1 MSEQPWY
8 ERLTGLDATFLHLED
23 RSAHMHVGALVIF
36 EGKPPSY
43 REVLA
48 LIESRLHNVPR
59 YRQRLMTVPF
69 GQGRPVWV
77 DESQFD
83 LEYHVRHTALP
94 APGGLEQL
102 KKLAGR
108 LLSQQL
114 DRDKPLWELWF
125 MEGLGKD
132 RFALL
137 SKTHHCMIDGISGV
151 DLATLLLDTE
161 PNDETPPPPQPW
173 TARPPPPPGQLF
185 LESVKDQ
192 LSHPWQIA
200 KQAMEAGSDAR
211 KLLTEMAAGV
221 KPLMGLAQLGQ
232 APASSLN
239 HPIGPHRRFEGVR
252 IQLAEVKA
260 VRTKLGGTVNDVIL
274 AVVAGA
280 LRTLA
285 LSRGETP
292 QDLRAM
298 VPVSVRSADARGTL
312 GNQVT
317 AMFCPLPA
325 ADPDAGS
332 RLSKVSAAMKGL
344 KESKQAVGA
353 LALSRLG
360 DFAPPT
366 LVAQAA
372 RLSAVTRLF
381 NILVTNVP
389 GPQFPLYFLGR
400 KMAECYPVPPLAANT
415 SIGIAL
421 LSYDGAIDVGLLGDA
436 DSAKDLHTLAA
447 AVRASLEELLALAR
461 APAAALTEPVPAA
474 APTEGVKTVSP

>member
-1 MSEQPWY
+1 MQPWY
-8 ERLTGLDATFLHLED
+8 ERLSGLDATFLHLED
-23 RSAHMHVGALVIF
+23 RSAHMHVGALVLF
-36 EGKPPSY
+36 DGAPPSY
-43 REVLA
+43 RQVLA
-48 LIESRLHNVPR
+48 LIESRLHSVPR

-125 MEGLGKD
+125 VEGLGPDK
-132 RFALL
+132 FALL

-151 DLATLLLDTE
+151 DLATILLDTE
-161 PNDETPPPPQPW
+161 LSTAVPPPPEAW
-173 TARPPPPPGQLF
+173 TPRPPPPAGQLF
-185 LESVKDQ
+185 LDSMKDQ
-192 LSHPWQIA
+192 LTHPLQIA
-200 KQAMEAGSDAR
+200 RQALEAGSDAR
-211 KLLTEMAAGV
+211 NLLVQMAAGV
-221 KPLMGLAQLGQ
+221 MPLVGLAQLGQ

-239 HPIGPHRRFEGVR
+239 HAIGPHRRFEGVR
-252 IQLAEVKA
+252 LKLAEVKA
-260 VRTKLGGTVNDVIL
+260 VRSKLGGTVNDVIL
-274 AVVAGA
+274 AVMAGA

-285 LSRGETP
+285 LSRGEVP

-298 VPVSVRSADARGTL
+298 VPVSVRSPDARGTL

-317 AMFCPLPA
+317 AMFCPLPVA
-325 ADPDAGS
+325 EPDPS
-332 RLSKVSAAMKGL
+332 FRLARVQEAMKGL

-372 RLSAVTRLF
+372 RLSATTRLF

-436 DSAKDLHTLAA
+436 DSAKDLRTLAD
-447 AVRASLEELLALAR
+447 AVRAALDELVAL
-461 APAAALTEPVPAA
+461 
-474 APTEGVKTVSP
+474 